1 MHSVSSAI
9 HSCQLADGTV
19 TFQDT
24 ACPIIPVAKAKAA
37 PKKKSIPFGIEKTW
51 FDAPSH
57 VPDRASCTKTECHC
71 GMFTRKFE
79 NGLPFA
85 IADALYLDGSW
96 HRFDSTLLSLEELNL
111 NATKRRELRL
121 ERDEAAC
128 NILMSQ
134 KTLQLFGADV
144 LRELR
149 NKKRYAEDRGLDD
162 PADCDAGDMLVC
174 THTDLI
180 DVYQRI
186 RSDIKALST
195 RGRVASDEDKD
206 VLATSDNG

>member
-1 MHSVSSAI
+1 MHTASAAI
-9 HSCQLADGTV
+9 HACKLADGTV

-24 ACPIIPVAKAKAA
+24 ACPVIPVVKAKAA

-51 FDAPSH
+51 FDKPS
-57 VPDRASCTKTECHC
+57 VIPDRAICTKTECHC
-71 GMFTRKFE
+71 GMYSRQFD

-96 HRFDSTLLSLEELNL
+96 HRFDSTLILLEDLSLS
-111 NATKRRELRL
+111 ATKKNVLRK

-134 KTLQLFGADV
+134 KTLELFGADV

-162 PADCDAGDMLVC
+162 PADCDAGDMIVC
-174 THTDLI
+174 EHTDLI
-180 DVYQRI
+180 DVYARI
-186 RSDIKALST
+186 QSDIKAMRT
-195 RGRVASDEDKD
+195 RARVDSEVDKD
-206 VLATSDNG
+206 IFANSERD

>member
-1 MHSVSSAI
+1 
-9 HSCQLADGTV
+9 
-19 TFQDT
+19 
-24 ACPIIPVAKAKAA
+24 
-37 PKKKSIPFGIEKTW
+37 
-51 FDAPSH
+51 
-57 VPDRASCTKTECHC
+57 
-71 GMFTRKFE
+71 MFTRKFE

-96 HRFDSTLLSLEELNL
+96 HRFDNTLIALEALDL
-111 NATKRRELRL
+111 NATKRRSLRL

-162 PADCDAGDMLVC
+162 PMDCDAGDALVC
-174 THTDLI
+174 SHTDLI
-180 DVYQRI
+180 DVYERI
-186 RSDIKALST
+186 RSDIKALSN
-195 RGRVASDEDKD
+195 RERIGLDEDKG
-206 VLATSDNG
+206 VLATSEKD